1 MSRPLFCGYTTALAA
16 VILPLVTVTWT
27 WTGPH
32 LVSTE
37 SPVTVLV
44 PDAALDDGA
53 AADDPLGVVATDP
66 LPAAPTADSGP
77 VGLTAAGVPAVV
89 LPCVLK
95 LSSITN
101 PVTVLNRASTTRRM
115 RRIPT

>member
-1 MSRPLFCGYTTALAA
+1 
-16 VILPLVTVTWT
+16 LVTVIWT

-32 LVSTE
+32 RVSTE

-44 PDAALDDGA
+44 PLLDAALEDGAAAALDDAPDGVDEA
-53 AADDPLGVVATDP
+53 AEPESPSD
-66 LPAAPTADSGP
+66 TADSGP
-77 VGLTAAGVPAVV
+77 VVLTAAGVLAVV

-101 PVTVLNRASTTRRM
+101 PVTVLNKASTTRRM
-115 RRIPT
+115 RCP